1 LTRVRKTMKIA
12 QSSFFTLLSAALPAA
27 VKQAEEAGDLKR
39 AYGLIV
45 RLLSKPLPAVLAGR
59 LEYEKEKLR
68 RIRKAYPY
76 GREAALKVLKD
87 KLSDLKAG
95 ELKAWINSGL
105 ITPKFIDGKERFFS
119 DFSDNLLFL
128 DAGLKKR
135 LKKPNKARAAVQRYK
150 NRRLDE
156 LLRGAAPAKYRIRAR
171 ISLELR
177 SPPREKVRCWLPFP
191 RVADQVSA
199 ARLVAASHKN
209 YRLSGAKAP
218 QRTIYFEGKDRK
230 FFAEFEYSIS
240 ECVLKPPRGRGHNSI
255 PPAASRYLREEPPHI
270 VFTPY
275 VKKLAAQI
283 VGREKDN
290 YRKAGK
296 IYDWLTRN
304 LAYTFVLPYDLL
316 ENISEYGLQGRRGD
330 CGVQVLAFITLCRAA
345 GVPAKWQSGWNIC
358 PGRVN
363 PHDWAMFYCGRWR
376 YADISVGA
384 SHRSEAR
391 RGFYFGNLDAWR
403 MPANSEFGA
412 DLSPEKR
419 HWRSDPVDNQ
429 VGEAETRSR
438 NIYFD
443 GFRRKLELLSFK
455 KIA

>member
-1 LTRVRKTMKIA
+1 MGIA
-12 QSSFFTLLSAALPAA
+12 KRSFFTLLSAPLPAA

-39 AYGLIV
+39 AYGLIGP
-45 RLLSKPLPAVLAGR
+45 LLSGPLPAGQRAR

-76 GREAALKVLKD
+76 DRETALKVLKD
-87 KLSDLKAG
+87 KLRGLKAG
-95 ELKAWINSGL
+95 EFKAWIGSGQ
-105 ITPKFIDGKERFFS
+105 ITPKLIDGEERFFS
-119 DFSDNLLFL
+119 DFADNLLFR

-135 LKKPNKARAAVQRYK
+135 LKNPNKARAAVQRFK

-156 LLRGAAPAKYRIRAR
+156 LLSGAAPAKYRVRAR
-171 ISLELR
+171 ISLELK

-199 ARLVAASHKN
+199 ARLVAASHRK

-218 QRTIYFEGKDRK
+218 QRTVYFEGKDRK
-230 FFAEFEYSIS
+230 FFAEFEYDIS
-240 ECVLKPPRGRGHNSI
+240 ECVLKPPRGRGPDSI
-255 PPAASRYLREEPPHI
+255 PPSAARYLREEPPHI

-275 VKKLAAQI
+275 VKKLAAEI

-296 IYDWLTRN
+296 IYAWLTGKMEY
-304 LAYTFVLPYDLL
+304 AFVVPYDLL

-376 YADISVGA
+376 CADISVGA

-391 RGFYFGNLDAWR
+391 RGFYFGSLDAWR

-412 DLSPEKR
+412 DISPKKR
-419 HWRSDPVDNQ
+419 HWRSDPLDNQ
-429 VGEAETRSR
+429 VGEAETRSG

-443 GFRRKLELLSFK
+443 GFRRKLELLSFD